1 MTKHVTI
8 AATLLALVLCV
19 CTSSAWAADEVRGS
33 VGIGVGSSTT
43 AYGLSGKLYLD
54 PAFAVQ
60 GVVGIRNDS
69 IGLSVDA
76 LYEMPALF
84 RNEALEIAW
93 NVGFGPGVYITDDTL
108 GAAVAFVAGLEFNF
122 LFIPSLPFDLV
133 LEYRPSLF
141 VLPGVDL
148 DLVDFTGHIR
158 VYF

>member
-1 MTKHVTI
+1 MKHFIFT
-8 AATLLALVLCV
+8 ASLLALLLCAFS
-19 CTSSAWAADEVRGS
+19 SSALAADEVRGS
-33 VGIGVGSSTT
+33 FGIGLGSSTT
-43 AYGLSGKLYLD
+43 AYGLSAKLYLD
-54 PAFAVQ
+54 PAFAIQ
-60 GVVGIRNDS
+60 GVVGIRNES

-84 RNEALEIAW
+84 RNSALEIAW
-93 NVGFGPGVYITDDTL
+93 NVGAGPGVYITDDSL

-133 LEYRPSLF
+133 VEYRPSLS

>member
-1 MTKHVTI
+1 MKHL
-8 AATLLALVLCV
+8 TLTASLVALLLCAL
-19 CTSSAWAADEVRGS
+19 SSSVFAADEVRGS
-33 VGIGVGSSTT
+33 FGIGVGSSTT
-43 AYGLSGKLYLD
+43 AYGLSAKLYLD
-54 PAFAVQ
+54 PSFAIQ
-60 GVVGIRNDS
+60 GVVGLRNDS
-69 IGLSVDA
+69 IGLSIDA

-84 RNEALEIAW
+84 RNNALELAW

-133 LEYRPSLF
+133 LEYRPSLR